1 MLTIVEQNVASNLKA
16 PGGGIMAEELGR
28 IQRPP
33 ASQYDGRRKLLLV
46 PLVYGPQADNVE
58 GAAVLQNY
66 WEQMQTQVEALE
78 TALGGLQHIYHE
90 SLTVGGEE
98 GLKQLSAADQR
109 SHGFVTTKTEG
120 GAVLEA
126 TEDMDVLLET
136 LDLQRCMMIPLASA
150 SVGARLQEWHAE
162 SNRQRYEHIAN
173 QIDSTLGE
181 NETGLLL
188 ISERHQVQFP
198 TGVEVFYVSPPAL
211 DEYRRWLNNW
221 MEQQQSA
228 DAAPKGAAEDE
239 EDTSDGGDESVDKT
253 ETN

>member
-1 MLTIVEQNVASNLKA
+1 
-16 PGGGIMAEELGR
+16 MAEELGR

-46 PLVYGPQADNVE
+46 PLIYGPQADDPV
-58 GAAVLQNY
+58 GAEVLQNY

-78 TALGGLQHIYHE
+78 AALGGLQHIYHE
-90 SLTVGGEE
+90 SLTVGGDE
-98 GLKQLSAADQR
+98 GLEQLGAADQR
-109 SHGFVTTKTEG
+109 SHGFITSKTQS

-150 SVGARLQEWHAE
+150 SVGSKLQEWHSE

-198 TGVEVFYVSPPAL
+198 TDVEVFYVSPPAL
-211 DEYRRWLNNW
+211 DEYRRWFNNW
-221 MEQQQSA
+221 MEQQSRQVGTESA
-228 DAAPKGAAEDE
+228 VGDEEADDVGDIQQEPAAEDAVGE
-239 EDTSDGGDESVDKT
+239 GQAAQEP
-253 ETN
+253 ETD

>member
-1 MLTIVEQNVASNLKA
+1 
-16 PGGGIMAEELGR
+16 MAEELGR

-46 PLVYGPQADNVE
+46 PLIYGPQADDP
-58 GAAVLQNY
+58 AAAQVLKNY
-66 WEQMQTQVEALE
+66 WDQMQTQVEALE
-78 TALGGLQHIYHE
+78 GALGGLQHIYHE
-90 SLTVGGEE
+90 SLTVGGAE
-98 GLKQLSAADQR
+98 GLEQLGAADQR
-109 SHGFVTTKTEG
+109 SHAFINSKTEK

-150 SVGARLQEWHAE
+150 SVGSRLQEWHAD

-173 QIDSTLGE
+173 QIDGTLGE

-198 TGVEVFYVSPPAL
+198 ADVEVFYVSPPAL
-211 DEYRRWLNNW
+211 DEYRRWFQNW
-221 MEQQQSA
+221 MDQQQASA
-228 DAAPKGAAEDE
+228 AGAGEGLGEDSEEDAEDDDRA
-239 EDTSDGGDESVDKT
+239 EDGEA
-253 ETN
+253 